1 MESNQFS
8 RRKFSRLLLMASGMT
23 LVANQFGRNSF
34 AVDENQEKNILFPDL
49 GLNIKLEGTPRK
61 IALAWSADSICT
73 VAFPVAQS
81 KGFFSKHNLDVNFID
96 FAGSVDQMLE
106 TMSTGKA
113 DGASGM
119 ALRWL
124 KPLQQG
130 FDVKLVAGL
139 HSGCLH
145 LLTSDKGSIKHLT
158 DLKGKTIGVGDIG
171 GPAKNFF
178 SMRFKEI
185 GIDPEKDVNWRQFP
199 SDILPLALKRQ
210 AIQAAG
216 LDDPLAYLFQQ
227 EHHLVSIDSNMS
239 GDWAKIACCVIGLR
253 GSLLRKDPMVG
264 KALTQAILEAGQ
276 WIYYN
281 KQEAV
286 EIFKP
291 YAPKA
296 TVKQLADILET
307 EGIHQQ
313 VVGNILKKNVIFY
326 AQQLK
331 QINVFPL
338 SMDVN
343 AYANKVTED
352 IFAL

>member
-1 MESNQFS
+1 MDFDRIS
-8 RRKFSRLLLMASGMT
+8 RRKFTRSFLMASG
-23 LVANQFGRNSF
+23 AAFIAGRCGNQAF
-34 AVDENQEKNILFPDL
+34 AEEQSQTGDSHFPDL
-49 GLNIKLEGTPRK
+49 GTMQKLQGAARK
-61 IALAWSADSICT
+61 ITLAWSADSICT
-73 VAFPVAQS
+73 VAFPVAQA
-81 KGFFSKHNLDVNFID
+81 KGFFSKYNLDVNFID

-145 LLTSDKGSIKHLT
+145 LLASGTSSIKNLA

-178 SMRFKEI
+178 SMRFREI

-199 SDILPLALKRQ
+199 SDILPLAIKRQ
-210 AIQAAG
+210 AVQAAG
-216 LDDPLAYLFQQ
+216 LDDPLAYLLKQ
-227 EHHLVSIDSNMS
+227 EHHLVTIDSNMS
-239 GDWAKIACCVIGLR
+239 GEWAKIACCVVGLR
-253 GSLLRKDPMVG
+253 GSLIRKDPLVG

-276 WIYYN
+276 WVHHN
-281 KQEAV
+281 KEEAA

-296 TVKQLADILET
+296 TVGQLTEILES
-307 EGIHQQ
+307 EGTHQQ
-313 VVGNILKKNVIFY
+313 VIGSNLRQNVSFY

-331 QINVFPL
+331 QIGVFPL
-338 SMDVN
+338 SLDIN
-343 AYANKVTED
+343 AYADKVTED

>member
-1 MESNQFS
+1 MDRLVS
-8 RRKFSRLLLMASGMT
+8 RRRFFNSLLMGSGAAFIADA
-23 LVANQFGRNSF
+23 LSDRAVAAEQIP
-34 AVDENQEKNILFPDL
+34 AEKDAFPDL
-49 GLNIKLEGTPRK
+49 GTMQKLQGPARK
-61 IALAWSADSICT
+61 ITLAWSADSICT
-73 VAFPVAQS
+73 VAFPVAQA
-81 KGFFSKHNLDVNFID
+81 KGFFSKHNLDVHFID

-145 LLTSDKGSIKHLT
+145 LLASDKGPVKNLA

-178 SMRFKEI
+178 SMRFMEI

-216 LDDPLAYLFQQ
+216 LDDPLAYLLQQ
-227 EHHLVSIDSNMS
+227 EHHLVSIDSNMA
-239 GDWAKIACCVIGLR
+239 GDWGKIACCVVGLR
-253 GSLLRKDPMVG
+253 GSLLRQEPLVG
-264 KALTQAILEAGQ
+264 KAITQAILEAGQ
-276 WIYYN
+276 WVHHN
-281 KQEAV
+281 KEEAA

-296 TVKQLADILET
+296 TVKQLTEILET
-307 EGIHQQ
+307 EGTHQQ
-313 VVGNILKKNVIFY
+313 VVGNQLRQNVMFY

-331 QINVFPL
+331 QIGVFPL
-338 SMDVN
+338 SLDMN
-343 AYANKVTED
+343 AYANKVTQD